1 LALVRSVDCSACPRP
16 CAGPM
21 PPKRGAKAEEP
32 APPKRGAKAAAKEA
46 PPKRG
51 AKAAPEPPPK
61 RGGAKAKAE
70 APEPPPPKR
79 GAAKA
84 APAEPEPAPAENYD
98 SWSVQKLQAR
108 LKELGVTATG
118 SKASLVARLT
128 ACAAAAPAIAK
139 AEAAPQEDAPAS
151 GTKRKAPEPKASEP
165 KAREAAPAPKK
176 GRTAAEPKA
185 STPPPPAEEPSC
197 SQPSSSQQ
205 GPVSYEDGEFK
216 ADYAK
221 SNRST
226 CKKCKE
232 IIELG
237 HMRLG
242 KMVPSDKFDGKVPM
256 WYHSTC
262 FLRQS
267 TLPRSTGLISGFST
281 LRPEDQEVIMQ
292 RVPPPGGGDEGGDSG
307 QDDLIKQQNE
317 KVFKVHDVLAAMSA
331 GSVKEMLELNGYPT
345 VKTGV
350 TTTLLE
356 LAADGIVFGAT
367 GHCEVCKDDR
377 RPLLLSGEGYRCT
390 GFVNEYLKCSFKTQT
405 PPREV
410 WQLTETAKAA
420 SGGYLKKLRL
430 KTGERLFASKLGEV
444 DAESGVVMSAASS
457 SAQPPLADVEVA
469 VIERG
474 KNMTKEQIS
483 ELVQKH
489 GGTFVE
495 SISKAT
501 TVVVTTEETANEVP
515 EHDDVETAKEF
526 GVPGV
531 EDTFL
536 TESVEKGSLEDME
549 SYLLWGEARK
559 RKRKIEETVSSR
571 FIEKDGVSMDADVGE
586 LASKAHVLV
595 DMATKTVYSEMMNRT
610 DLVTGVNSFYTLHL
624 LESDDT
630 TTPHYWLFRKWGRIG
645 VSQGGTKV
653 EEWSSKAVAISN
665 FRKQYEDKTGNDFG
679 IKKDDFVVKKGKF
692 IRVDMQHKALSGG
705 KKAKTGETGA
715 GGGGGDQPLG
725 QLSKAQIEKGD
736 AVLDKIDAVLNE
748 GIDAKSPAGKARYL
762 ALSAEF
768 YSVIPHNFGM
778 NRPPTISNPDMVG
791 AERALLQFYLRM
803 GFEDMDQADTSLTPI
818 SGVMDLPLPKT
829 LEESAKK
836 VCAAKDI
843 KACDKKAVGLAKKQA
858 GKPSEVMEASQY
870 GSILLYTANA
880 IYKDLNKCLRDED
893 RAKVERYFAYLRLL
907 FEACRRLPQRER
919 TLWRGIGVDLSES
932 YKVGST
938 IIWWGVSSCTSEKKV
953 AQDFMQG
960 CGDKATFLTVETKTA
975 CDISELSFYSNEA
988 ESILLPGTQLEVI
1001 KSEKMGKNAAI
1012 TLREVGRVVN

>member
-1 LALVRSVDCSACPRP
+1 MA
-16 CAGPM
+16 
-21 PPKRGAKAEEP
+21 PKRGAKAEEP

-51 AKAAPEPPPK
+51 AKAAPEVPPK

-84 APAEPEPAPAENYD
+84 APPDPEPAPAENYD
-98 SWSVQKLQAR
+98 TWSVQKLQAR

-118 SKASLVARLT
+118 SKGVLVERLK
-128 ACAAAAPAIAK
+128 ACAAAAPAKAK

-151 GTKRKAPEPKASEP
+151 STKRKAPEPKSAPEP
-165 KAREAAPAPKK
+165 KASKAAPAPKK
-176 GRTAAEPKA
+176 ERTAEPKA
-185 STPPPPAEEPSC
+185 SKPPPSAEEEPPS
-197 SQPSSSQQ
+197 SQPSLSQQ
-205 GPVSYEDGEFK
+205 GPVTYEDGEFK

-226 CKKCKE
+226 CKKCKTN
-232 IIELG
+232 IGLGEL
-237 HMRLG
+237 RLG

-256 WYHSTC
+256 WYKAGC
-262 FLRQS
+262 FLGQS

-281 LRPEDQEVIMQ
+281 LRPEDQEFIMQ
-292 RVPPPGGGDEGGDSG
+292 RVPPPGGSGEGGSSG
-307 QDDLIKQQNE
+307 QDDRIREQNE
-317 KVFKVHDVLAAMSA
+317 KVFKVHDVLAAMGA
-331 GSVKEMLELNGYPT
+331 NHVKEMLELNGYPT

-350 TTTLLE
+350 NTTLLE

-377 RPLLLSGEGYRCT
+377 KPLLLSGEGYRCT

-405 PPREV
+405 PPRTA
-410 WQLTETAKAA
+410 WQLTEVAKAA
-420 SGGYLKKLRL
+420 SGGYLKKLKL
-430 KTGERLFASKLGEV
+430 KTGDRLFASELGEV

-457 SAQPPLADVEVA
+457 TQPLLTDVEVA

-474 KNMTKEQIS
+474 QTMTKQQIA
-483 ELVQKH
+483 EFVQKH

-501 TVVVTTEETANEVP
+501 TCIVTTQEVAEQEP

-526 GVPGV
+526 NVPGV

-536 TESVEKGSLEDME
+536 TDSVEKGDIQDMIP
-549 SYLLWGEARK
+549 YLLWGEARK

-610 DLVTGVNSFYTLHL
+610 DLVTGINSFYTLHL
-624 LESDDT
+624 LESDST
-630 TTPHYWLFRKWGRIG
+630 ASPQYWVFRKWGRIG

-653 EEWSSKAVAISN
+653 EECSTKDKAIAN
-665 FRKQYEDKTGNDFG
+665 FRKLYEEKTGNAFG
-679 IKKDDFVVKKGKF
+679 IKKDDFEVKKGKF
-692 IRVDMQHKALSGG
+692 IRVDMQHKVFSGG
-705 KKAKTGETGA
+705 KKAKTGEA
-715 GGGGGDQPLG
+715 SEGGGGGDQPLG

-748 GIDAKSPAGKARYL
+748 GVDPKSPAGNARYL

-778 NRPPTISNPDMVG
+778 NKPPTISTADMVG

-818 SGVMDLPLPKT
+818 SGVMELPLPKS
-829 LEESAKK
+829 LEESAKT

-858 GKPSEVMEASQY
+858 GKPNEKMEASQY
-870 GSILLYTANA
+870 GAILLYTANA

-893 RAKVERYFAYLRLL
+893 RVKVERYFSYLRLL

-932 YKVGST
+932 YKVGS
-938 IIWWGVSSCTSEKKV
+938 IITWWGVSSCTSEKKV

-1012 TLREVGRVVN
+1012 TLREVGRCVS